1 MNIRSVIDNGKN
13 KTARAGLPLAVLL
26 FSLFISS
33 SSLATISTSWSPSTA
48 YPGQTQTFSWSA
60 SSDYEDCFDP
70 DNPSNPAT
78 TGTSGSYSVTAGA
91 PGAYTASMACF
102 YVVYGSRGVPIDGGE
117 SFASATRTVVAQPQP
132 PVATAPPSART
143 YTGFTDDYQALLST
157 VNGTTIVL
165 TTNTNGVPSIGDIE
179 LVWNSSTGSYRP
191 QILGSVTG
199 TWQSVAID
207 LVLGDFNVDGF
218 VDAALKNLDSIISA
232 IPNLADQIAFAN
244 PIAGQ
249 SPLAVT
255 AVDEEFQMFF
265 RDVYNWMQD
274 ETYFDAANISVE
286 LPSYEY
292 HIIYD
297 ASLCFANFRIS
308 FFSFPV
314 CYSHKM
320 VLASAEYT
328 LNSASIN
335 ELLPYLSD
343 PDFYALAGEALQGI
357 FETEYAMQLAPYNSG
372 EFSGCK
378 RYCGAF
384 YGVGYAQRVYDIFV
398 PSTRT
403 TEVFDREHYS
413 LSASKI
419 VDILDTV
426 FTGGET
432 AVANAD
438 VEQIE
443 DTLGHV
449 IDVQIDLPIPSDV
462 PDDDVKPK
470 KLGWFGRFL
479 WLLDLIQMAAI
490 VNEIVNEN
498 RLVFHYTSA
507 GAKVGIDISQ
517 QLINPTKPIGGD
529 VFFTR
534 LAYPSSDIAMDRLG
548 ICGAPKVGFYILKS
562 STIPGLSGFT
572 PVGSVTCLDT
582 GEVRSGGG
590 PEATA
595 PGPISTLGARFIP
608 IVKSLGN

>member
-1 MNIRSVIDNGKN
+1 MNIRSVVDNGKN

-33 SSLATISTSWSPSTA
+33 SSLATISISWSPSTA

-70 DNPSNPAT
+70 DNPSNPVT

-132 PVATAPPSART
+132 AVATPSSANT

-218 VDAALKNLDSIISA
+218 VDVLIKDISSDVF
-232 IPNLADQIAFAN
+232 DQIVFAN
-244 PIAGQ
+244 PVEGQ

-343 PDFYALAGEALQGI
+343 PDFYALAGEILQDI
-357 FETEYAMQLAPYNSG
+357 FETKYSIQLP
-372 EFSGCK
+372 
-378 RYCGAF
+378 
-384 YGVGYAQRVYDIFV
+384 
-398 PSTRT
+398 
-403 TEVFDREHYS
+403 
-413 LSASKI
+413 
-419 VDILDTV
+419 
-426 FTGGET
+426 
-432 AVANAD
+432 
-438 VEQIE
+438 
-443 DTLGHV
+443 
-449 IDVQIDLPIPSDV
+449 PI
-462 PDDDVKPK
+462 
-470 KLGWFGRFL
+470 
-479 WLLDLIQMAAI
+479 
-490 VNEIVNEN
+490 
-498 RLVFHYTSA
+498 
-507 GAKVGIDISQ
+507 
-517 QLINPTKPIGGD
+517 
-529 VFFTR
+529 
-534 LAYPSSDIAMDRLG
+534 
-548 ICGAPKVGFYILKS
+548 
-562 STIPGLSGFT
+562 
-572 PVGSVTCLDT
+572 
-582 GEVRSGGG
+582 
-590 PEATA
+590 
-595 PGPISTLGARFIP
+595 
-608 IVKSLGN
+608 

>member
-1 MNIRSVIDNGKN
+1 MKIRSVIDNGKN

-328 LNSASIN
+328 LSSSSIN
-335 ELLPYLSD
+335 KLLPYLSD
-343 PDFYALAGEALQGI
+343 PDFYALAGEILQDI
-357 FETEYAMQLAPYNSG
+357 FETKYAMQLAPYNSG

-413 LSASKI
+413 LEAFNVSE
-419 VDILDTV
+419 IL
-426 FTGGET
+426 GT
-432 AVANAD
+432 A
-438 VEQIE
+438 I
-443 DTLGHV
+443 DTLSF
-449 IDVQIDLPIPSDV
+449 DL
-462 PDDDVKPK
+462 
-470 KLGWFGRFL
+470 
-479 WLLDLIQMAAI
+479 
-490 VNEIVNEN
+490 
-498 RLVFHYTSA
+498 
-507 GAKVGIDISQ
+507 
-517 QLINPTKPIGGD
+517 
-529 VFFTR
+529 
-534 LAYPSSDIAMDRLG
+534 SS
-548 ICGAPKVGFYILKS
+548 
-562 STIPGLSGFT
+562 
-572 PVGSVTCLDT
+572 SV
-582 GEVRSGGG
+582 
-590 PEATA
+590 
-595 PGPISTLGARFIP
+595 
-608 IVKSLGN
+608 